1 MNAGWR
7 MKDKELEIKDE
18 GWMIKDEGWRRT
30 EG

>member
-18 GWMIKDEGWRRT
+18 GWIIKDEGWRRT